1 MLVRNRG
8 VVATA
13 ASRCVRRSVTELDAA
28 AAADVV
34 AVVPTVAGVATTGTA
49 TGVLPGNLHG
59 NLHVDHL
66 LRGPA
71 DGPVVILLHG
81 FPQTN
86 ASWAPVMDRLV
97 AAGYR
102 CVAPNLRGYSP
113 GARPKGRRHYRAS
126 LLAGDANPDLLRLIT
141 TDAGPL
147 ITTASEILHQALAD
161 STWLNMSYDDAER
174 IARTL
179 TRMALSYVAMPPE
192 GDRDVAA
199 DLAAIIGPAIESA
212 RA

>member
-1 MLVRNRG
+1 MTETY
-8 VVATA
+8 AQ
-13 ASRCVRRSVTELDAA
+13 ASRSLLRNSLLDGLRGLLLERDWSAVRMSDVAA
-28 AAADVV
+28 AAGVSRQ
-34 AVVPTVAGVATTGTA
+34 TVYNEFGTRYGLA
-49 TGVLPGNLHG
+49 QAYAQRLAAQLAAIVGAALDTHPG
-59 NLHVDHL
+59 D
-66 LRGPA
+66 
-71 DGPVVILLHG
+71 I
-81 FPQTN
+81 
-86 ASWAPVMDRLV
+86 
-97 AAGYR
+97 
-102 CVAPNLRGYSP
+102 P
-113 GARPKGRRHYRAS
+113 GALYEGFALFFTDIALDPMIAS

-147 ITTASEILHQALAD
+147 ITTASEILHQALAE